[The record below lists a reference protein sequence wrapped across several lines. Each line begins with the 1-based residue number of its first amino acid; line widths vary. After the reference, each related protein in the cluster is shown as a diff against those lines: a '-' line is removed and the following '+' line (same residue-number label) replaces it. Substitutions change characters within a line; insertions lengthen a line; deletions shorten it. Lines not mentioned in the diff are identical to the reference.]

1 MPIAIGRQQQAAGR
15 LAGTS
20 SRSSPGLRSREEGA
34 VKKLLLR
41 GFAFMKST
49 QSGSENY
56 VKDGLVHPDPNFS
69 CNSGHSR
76 SGLNGVAVKRMP
88 VALAMALPSAAAT
101 GLYGLSL
108 IDLAPIGPS
117 VSDVSA
123 KNTSVR
129 GMSAKDGR

>member
-1 MPIAIGRQQQAAGR
+1 M
-15 LAGTS
+15 
-20 SRSSPGLRSREEGA
+20 
-34 VKKLLLR
+34 KKLLLL

-88 VALAMALPSAAAT
+88 VALAMALPRAAAT

-117 VSDVSA
+117 ASDVSA